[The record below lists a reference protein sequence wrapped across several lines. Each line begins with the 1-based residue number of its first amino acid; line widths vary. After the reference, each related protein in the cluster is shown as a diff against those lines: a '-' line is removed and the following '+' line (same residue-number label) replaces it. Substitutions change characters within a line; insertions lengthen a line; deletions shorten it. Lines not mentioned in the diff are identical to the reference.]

1 MKPEVSSLNPY
12 AASYIPLAKREGSI
26 AKDIKAGNESAW
38 FDPSSRSNASL
49 ESAIPGI
56 GNHPV
61 ALKSNPGHGSL
72 MQNQGEMSGEQIMD
86 EEFDMDLQYLRMM
99 FPGLSNDSVLDVYM
113 ANNGDLE
120 ASIDMLNQL
129 EMYTVESSDTL
140 PDTLDIGDISE
151 SISSANCGTLK
162 LKNVASESV
171 FIRLYRISCYLL
183 TDIIKG
189 VSVFLVLVV
198 YLSG

>member
-61 ALKSNPGHGSL
+61 ALKSDPGHGSL

-86 EEFDMDLQYLRMM
+86 EEFDMDLEYLRMM

-120 ASIDMLNQL
+120 ATIDMLNQL

-162 LKNVASESV
+162 LKNVASETGAS
-171 FIRLYRISCYLL
+171 S
-183 TDIIKG
+183 
-189 VSVFLVLVV
+189 
-198 YLSG
+198 SGSTESAVTS

>member
-1 MKPEVSSLNPY
+1 MKPEVSSLNPC

-56 GNHPV
+56 GNHLV
-61 ALKSNPGHGSL
+61 ALKNDPGHGSL

-86 EEFDMDLQYLRMM
+86 EEFDMDLEYLRMK

-120 ASIDMLNQL
+120 ATIDMLNQL

-162 LKNVASESV
+162 LKNVAGETGASSLGSTESAV
-171 FIRLYRISCYLL
+171 TS
-183 TDIIKG
+183 
-189 VSVFLVLVV
+189 
-198 YLSG
+198 

>member
-12 AASYIPLAKREGSI
+12 ATSYIPLAKREGSI

-49 ESAIPGI
+49 ESATPGI
-56 GNHPV
+56 GNHP
-61 ALKSNPGHGSL
+61 
-72 MQNQGEMSGEQIMD
+72 GEMSGEQIMD

-140 PDTLDIGDISE
+140 PDTLDISDISE
-151 SISSANCGTLK
+151 SISSANLK
-162 LKNVASESV
+162 ASSSGSTESAV
-171 FIRLYRISCYLL
+171 TS
-183 TDIIKG
+183 
-189 VSVFLVLVV
+189 
-198 YLSG
+198 

>member
-1 MKPEVSSLNPY
+1 MKPEVSSLNPC

-61 ALKSNPGHGSL
+61 ALKSDPGHGSL

-86 EEFDMDLQYLRMM
+86 EEFDMDLEYLRMM

-120 ASIDMLNQL
+120 ATIDMLNQL
-129 EMYTVESSDTL
+129 EVNFAYL
-140 PDTLDIGDISE
+140 Y
-151 SISSANCGTLK
+151 
-162 LKNVASESV
+162 
-171 FIRLYRISCYLL
+171 FIIYI
-183 TDIIKG
+183 T
-189 VSVFLVLVV
+189 
-198 YLSG
+198 

>member
-26 AKDIKAGNESAW
+26 AKDIKPGNESAW

-61 ALKSNPGHGSL
+61 ALKSDPGHGSL

-86 EEFDMDLQYLRMM
+86 EEFDMDLEYLRMM

-120 ASIDMLNQL
+120 ATIDMLNQL

-140 PDTLDIGDISE
+140 LDTLDIGDVSE
-151 SISSANCGTLK
+151 SLFSK
-162 LKNVASESV
+162 LWCS
-171 FIRLYRISCYLL
+171 
-183 TDIIKG
+183 
-189 VSVFLVLVV
+189 
-198 YLSG
+198 

>member
-1 MKPEVSSLNPY
+1 MKPEVSSLNPC
-12 AASYIPLAKREGSI
+12 AASYIPLAKREVSI

-56 GNHPV
+56 GNH
-61 ALKSNPGHGSL
+61 L
-72 MQNQGEMSGEQIMD
+72 IMD
-86 EEFDMDLQYLRMM
+86 EEFDMDLEYLRMM
-99 FPGLSNDSVLDVYM
+99 FPDLSNDSVLDVYM

-120 ASIDMLNQL
+120 ATIDMLNQL

-162 LKNVASESV
+162 LKNVAGETGTSSSGSTESA
-171 FIRLYRISCYLL
+171 
-183 TDIIKG
+183 
-189 VSVFLVLVV
+189 VS
-198 YLSG
+198 S

>member
-38 FDPSSRSNASL
+38 FDPSSHSNASL

-56 GNHPV
+56 GNHLV
-61 ALKSNPGHGSL
+61 ALKSDPGHGSL

-86 EEFDMDLQYLRMM
+86 EEFDMDLEYLRMM

-120 ASIDMLNQL
+120 ATIDMLNQL
-129 EMYTVESSDTL
+129 EYSC
-140 PDTLDIGDISE
+140 TLD
-151 SISSANCGTLK
+151 SSLC
-162 LKNVASESV
+162 
-171 FIRLYRISCYLL
+171 
-183 TDIIKG
+183 
-189 VSVFLVLVV
+189 
-198 YLSG
+198 

>member
-1 MKPEVSSLNPY
+1 MKPEVSSLNPC
-12 AASYIPLAKREGSI
+12 ATSYVPLAKREGSI

-56 GNHPV
+56 GNH
-61 ALKSNPGHGSL
+61 L
-72 MQNQGEMSGEQIMD
+72 GEMSGEQIMD
-86 EEFDMDLQYLRMM
+86 EEFDMDLEYLRMM

-120 ASIDMLNQL
+120 ATIDMLNQL

-162 LKNVASESV
+162 LKNVAGETGASSSGSTESAV
-171 FIRLYRISCYLL
+171 TS
-183 TDIIKG
+183 
-189 VSVFLVLVV
+189 
-198 YLSG
+198 

>member
-1 MKPEVSSLNPY
+1 MKPEVSSLNPC
-12 AASYIPLAKREGSI
+12 ATSYVPLAKREGSI

-38 FDPSSRSNASL
+38 FDPSPRSNVSL

-56 GNHPV
+56 GNH
-61 ALKSNPGHGSL
+61 L
-72 MQNQGEMSGEQIMD
+72 GEMSGEQIMD
-86 EEFDMDLQYLRMM
+86 EEFDMDLEYLRMM

-120 ASIDMLNQL
+120 ATIDMLNQL
-129 EMYTVESSDTL
+129 ESSDTL

-162 LKNVASESV
+162 LKNVAGETGASS
-171 FIRLYRISCYLL
+171 
-183 TDIIKG
+183 
-189 VSVFLVLVV
+189 
-198 YLSG
+198 SGSTELAVTS

>member
-1 MKPEVSSLNPY
+1 MKPEVSSLNPC

-49 ESAIPGI
+49 ESAIPSI
-56 GNHPV
+56 GNH
-61 ALKSNPGHGSL
+61 L
-72 MQNQGEMSGEQIMD
+72 IMD
-86 EEFDMDLQYLRMM
+86 EEFDMDLEYLRMM

-120 ASIDMLNQL
+120 ATIDMLDQL

-140 PDTLDIGDISE
+140 PDTLDISDISE
-151 SISSANCGTLK
+151 FISSANCGTLK
-162 LKNVASESV
+162 LKNVAGETGASSSGSTESAV
-171 FIRLYRISCYLL
+171 TS
-183 TDIIKG
+183 
-189 VSVFLVLVV
+189 
-198 YLSG
+198 

>member
-1 MKPEVSSLNPY
+1 MKPEVSSLNPC

-38 FDPSSRSNASL
+38 FDHSSRSNASL

-56 GNHPV
+56 GNH
-61 ALKSNPGHGSL
+61 L
-72 MQNQGEMSGEQIMD
+72 GEMSGEQIMD
-86 EEFDMDLQYLRMM
+86 EEFDMDLEYLRMM

-120 ASIDMLNQL
+120 ATIDMLNQL

-162 LKNVASESV
+162 LKNVAGEIGASS
-171 FIRLYRISCYLL
+171 
-183 TDIIKG
+183 
-189 VSVFLVLVV
+189 
-198 YLSG
+198 SGSTKSAVTS